1 MLVKIWGARGSIPT
15 PLQSQ
20 AIREKII
27 SAFLK
32 VSRVEDISLRE
43 KLVAA
48 ILGLPLPGDDPEK
61 RSSPIVQ
68 RQIIETYLDNLSP
81 LAGSTASGN
90 TPCISVEA
98 GDDLFIIDAGSG
110 IRELGIELMQGPWG
124 KGKGVIHLI
133 FSHPHWDHIQ
143 GFPFFR
149 PAFIAG
155 NKIIIYSV
163 HDMEPILR
171 QQQNF
176 TNFPVSIDYMQADFE
191 FRQLDAEEVLGFGN
205 LRIRNIRNDHPGDA
219 YSYRFE
225 KGNKVFVYASDS
237 SYPHEADLHPYINFF
252 KNADVLIFDTQ
263 FTQRE
268 SDEKEDWGHSSS
280 FMGVE
285 MAQAANVKT
294 LLLYHYDPTYSDVA
308 LEKILV
314 DTLKFQENQYPN
326 EKPMEILIA
335 QDGQEFDLT
344 PPKMTDLHHRSGD
357 DIAILSPRG
366 IFNEHVATDLNMQV
380 EGLPGDDFPS
390 QLIIDMSA
398 VEMLQVAG
406 LRALV
411 KLRKKYAGSSI
422 VLAAPSINVQQL
434 IELAGY
440 LDFFAI
446 HPSVEEALEALQAY
460 KRTNLPGQ
468 TIKNR
473 YYLEEKVG
481 DGRLG
486 TVYRAVDLQQKK
498 TIAIKIL
505 SPSFSDGA
513 IEHFLRHARQVIE
526 LDHPHIANIMHCD
539 KDQGLPFMVEE
550 FVEGLTLDYLL
561 IEKQGKPLK
570 LDVALSIAERMAS
583 ALEYAHTHG
592 VIHGDLKPKN
602 VLMDGKT
609 LKISDFGL
617 GRLETGKSLLNIHVP
632 LALVT
637 ASYLAPEQVLGHP
650 IDERTDIYAFGI
662 IMYELLT
669 GVLPF
674 EGTDQ
679 QILEQHLSVPPRPLR
694 EHVPD
699 ISPML
704 EHFILK
710 LLNKDPNKR
719 YKSIR
724 KIRHILA
731 GIVPVRKTIAQT
743 TVYRRMPPSPM
754 VSREKPLIYLTNLW
768 ATCQQGQSQITFVTG
783 ESGAGK
789 TRLLQEFAQQI
800 ASDVFLLT
808 GSFGIRRQMMPY
820 QPFLEAIQSHLNQTY
835 GETTIVPDEK
845 PHHLFQQIVQNLPP
859 VYGRNVI
866 SLEANTDPKRLKIAP
881 SPIIEFPR
889 LAEALKQVAQKQPCL
904 LIFDDVH
911 WADANSLY
919 LLDYLIASCRDLPL
933 MIVVSYAH
941 SHLKSDTHLNY
952 LLKRHASEHT
962 LSLARLNQQA
972 VGQILNHYW
981 STQFPTDLTRLL
993 ARLSQG
999 NPLYIKQLIHI
1010 LLDEENIVWEDQK
1023 WVFKHISLHDLPDTI
1038 QETIPRRIA
1047 YLPKEVQTL
1056 LTQAAVLGN
1065 SFQFATL
1072 FEMSYLP
1079 EQQVLDCL
1087 DVLLGRQ
1094 LIKIDAAQNLLYFDH
1109 PEIRQVVYDGLSD
1122 SKRGR
1127 LHQEAAETLEHLYL
1141 SEQRY
1146 IAPRLVYHFQEAGN
1160 LEKLLTYSQQA
1171 AEQMVVFQANDM
1183 ALTWYQTALTALAEL
1198 APEDMLTQRF
1208 ELLLAQE
1215 QVYKNL
1221 GWFDSEAILLAE
1233 LTDLVDSI
1241 HAENPAQQARVYQR
1255 QAAYYRLT
1263 KQLSLAQT
1271 AADMALVKTKAT
1283 DDAVLQGESL
1293 VQLAYIAIGQGNLS
1307 VAEQHLS
1314 SAHNL
1319 LPQADD
1325 SYHQARV
1332 LNGLGIVHQHQ
1343 ANYSEAEE
1351 YYQQALTV
1359 SHTNYFWINQA
1370 ATLNNLGSL
1379 HLKTGHPNKAKTYAV
1394 HALEINR
1401 LIGNRRGVA
1410 LCEETLA
1417 TIEQVLKGES

>member
-15 PLQSQ
+15 PIKPR

-32 VSRVEDISLRE
+32 VSRVEDTSLRE

-48 ILGLPLPGDDPEK
+48 ILGLPLPDDNTEK
-61 RSSPIVQ
+61 RSTPVLQ

-98 GDDLFIIDAGSG
+98 GNDLFIIDAGSG
-110 IRELGIELMQGPWG
+110 IRELGVELMKGACGQ
-124 KGKGVIHLI
+124 GKGVLHLL

-149 PAFIAG
+149 PAFVPG

-163 HDMEPILR
+163 HEMEPILR
-171 QQQNF
+171 RQQNF
-176 TNFPVSIDYMQADFE
+176 TTFPVSIDYMQADFV
-191 FRQLDAEEVLGFGN
+191 FQQLNAEEVLEFGN
-205 LRIRNIRNDHPGDA
+205 LRIRNIRNEHPGDA

-237 SYPHEADLHPYINFF
+237 SYPHEVDLHPYINFF

-285 MAQAANVKT
+285 MAQAADVKT

-314 DTLKFQENQYPN
+314 DALKFQENQYPN
-326 EKPMEILIA
+326 KKPMEILIA

-344 PPKMTDLHHRSGD
+344 PPKMTELHHRSGD
-357 DIAILSPRG
+357 DIAILTPRG
-366 IFNEHVATDLNMQV
+366 IFNEHVATDLNQQV
-380 EGLPGDDFPS
+380 ECLPGDDFPS

-446 HPSVEEALEALQAY
+446 HPSVEHALKALQTY

-468 TIKNR
+468 TIKGR

-486 TVYRAVDLQQKK
+486 TVYRAVDLQQKE
-498 TIAIKIL
+498 TVAVKIL

-513 IEHFLRHARQVIE
+513 IELFLRHARQVVE
-526 LDHPHIANIMHCD
+526 LVHPHIANIMHCD
-539 KDQGLPFMVEE
+539 KEQGLPFMIEE
-550 FVEGLTLDYLL
+550 FVEGQTLDYLL
-561 IEKQGKPLK
+561 AKSGEPLK
-570 LDVALSIAERMAS
+570 LNMALSIAERMAS
-583 ALEYAHTHG
+583 ALEYAHTYG

-602 VLMDGKT
+602 VLMNGTT

-669 GVLPF
+669 GTLPF
-674 EGTDQ
+674 YGTDQ

-694 EHVPD
+694 EHNPD

-704 EHFILK
+704 EHFVLK

-719 YKSIR
+719 YKSIQ
-724 KIRHILA
+724 KIRQILA
-731 GIVPVRKTIAQT
+731 GIVPIQKSIAQT
-743 TVYRRMPPSPM
+743 TGYHRTPPSPM
-754 VSREKPLIYLTNLW
+754 VSREKPLAYLADLW
-768 ATCQQGQSQITFVTG
+768 TTCQRGQSQIIFVTG

-789 TRLLQEFAQQI
+789 TRILQEFAQHVDQKN
-800 ASDVFLLT
+800 VLLLT
-808 GSFGIRRQMMPY
+808 GSFGIRRQLIPY
-820 QPFLEAIQSHLNQTY
+820 QPFLEAIQCYLNQSDTF
-835 GETTIVPDEK
+835 PDEK
-845 PHHLFQQIVQNLPP
+845 QRHLFQQIVQNLPP

-866 SLEANTDPKRLKIAP
+866 NLEANADQNPLKSDP
-881 SPIIEFPR
+881 SPTPVIEFPR
-889 LAEALKQVAQKQPCL
+889 LAEAIKQATQKQPCL

-919 LLDYLIASCRDLPL
+919 LLDYLITSCHDLPL

-941 SHLKSDTHLNY
+941 SHLKSDTYLNH

-962 LSLARLNQQA
+962 LSLARLNQHS
-972 VGQILNHYW
+972 VTEILSCYW
-981 STQFPTDLTRLL
+981 STKLPIDLTRLL

-1010 LLDEENIVWEDQK
+1010 LLDEGNVTWEDQK
-1023 WVFKHISLHDLPDTI
+1023 WVFKHITPHDLPDTI
-1038 QETIPRRIA
+1038 QEAIPRRIA

-1056 LTQAAVLGN
+1056 LAQAAVLGN
-1065 SFQFATL
+1065 SFQFTTL
-1072 FEMSYLP
+1072 FEISYLP

-1087 DVLLGRQ
+1087 DILLGRQ
-1094 LIKIDAAQNLLYFDH
+1094 LIKIDATQNLLYFDH
-1109 PEIRQVVYDGLSD
+1109 PEIRQVVYDGLTTLE
-1122 SKRGR
+1122 KQR
-1127 LHQEAAETLEHLYL
+1127 LHHEAAETLERVSRPDPRH
-1141 SEQRY
+1141 
-1146 IAPRLVYHFQEAGN
+1146 IAPLLVYHFQEAG
-1160 LEKLLTYSQQA
+1160 EFDKLLTYSRQA
-1171 AEQMVVFQANDM
+1171 AEQMVAFQANDM
-1183 ALTWYQTALTALAEL
+1183 ALTWYQIALTALTEL
-1198 APEDMLTQRF
+1198 NPEDMLFQRF
-1208 ELLLAQE
+1208 DLLLVQE
-1215 QVYKNL
+1215 EIYKNL
-1221 GWFDSEAILLAE
+1221 GHFKAEAALLTE
-1233 LTDLVDSI
+1233 LTELATTLY
-1241 HAENPAQQARVYQR
+1241 AENPAQQAKVYQR
-1255 QAAYYRLT
+1255 QAAYQRLMENLPEAQ
-1263 KQLSLAQT
+1263 KVAELALISSQ
-1271 AADMALVKTKAT
+1271 AADDAALH
-1283 DDAVLQGESL
+1283 GESL
-1293 VQLAYIAIGQGNLS
+1293 VQLAYIAIAQGAFTL
-1307 VAEQHLS
+1307 AEQHLS
-1314 SAHNL
+1314 AAYNL
-1319 LPQADD
+1319 LSQADD
-1325 SYHQARV
+1325 SYQKARV
-1332 LNGLGIVHQHQ
+1332 LNGLGIVYQHQ
-1343 ANYSEAEE
+1343 VDYAQAES

-1379 HLKTGHPNKAKTYAV
+1379 HLKTGHPNKAKTYAE

-1401 LIGNRRGVA
+1401 LIGNRRGIA

-1417 TIEQVLKGES
+1417 TIERALDEV